1 MSLDKFDLRR
11 LKTKSVSLGSE
22 IRCLTKQKEIIDE
35 EIRKRESGGY

>member
-11 LKTKSVSLGSE
+11 LKTTSVSLGSE
-22 IRCLTKQKEIIDE
+22 ICCLTKQKEIIDE